1 MTWNATVIYHSEM
14 KNTNLFIGAGLLC
27 IVLLHPSKNYGA
39 GSANEE
45 STRAF
50 DFISKSIEYQA
61 GKTAALLDKCGLFQL
76 NLKLY
81 RKFGKSQL
89 YNDGEEDNSGPR
101 AGLTDGIDC
110 QEWEEFA
117 SKLLSGDAIAQK
129 KKIVRNNSTELSM
142 KDRRLI
148 SIQAGILKV
157 RQQAALVKRAK
168 SALSTLKLYSGPI
181 DDVAGVMM
189 KTAVRS
195 WQRQND
201 MALKEDVSETLV
213 IELERQAIL
222 FLEEIKKKEKEEA
235 LRIAEAKKVKNR
247 NAVAVI
253 IGNTVYEDS
262 IPEVKF
268 AANDALAMQAF
279 LIDVLGYREGNI
291 HVVKNATKGKLER
304 YFGNQGNHKG
314 KLFKLINKR
323 QADVTVFYSGHGI
336 PGMENNRGYL
346 LPVDGDPSN
355 PDLTAYPL
363 NLLLENLAKLPSKSM
378 NVYLDTCFSGDSG
391 GGTILKNISGLY
403 VEIQLPKTPEKIV
416 VITAARAKE
425 PANWDI
431 EAKQGL
437 FTKHL
442 LLALKGEADL
452 LRYGGNK
459 DGQVTVRE
467 VGRYLDSEM
476 TYEAIKINRQQ
487 NASISG
493 NPERVLSKY
502 SR

>member
-1 MTWNATVIYHSEM
+1 MRNS
-14 KNTNLFIGAGLLC
+14 NLLISAGLLC
-27 IVLLHPSKNYGA
+27 IVLLNLSKSYGA

-45 STRAF
+45 STASLAF
-50 DFISKSIEYQA
+50 KSKSIEYQA
-61 GKTAALLDKCGLFQL
+61 GKTAALMDKCGFFHL

-89 YNDGEEDNSGPR
+89 YKDGESDNSGPR

-110 QEWEEFA
+110 DEWEEFA
-117 SKLLSGDAIAQK
+117 AKLLADNAIAQK
-129 KKIVRNNSTELSM
+129 KKDVENNSTELSM

-148 SIQAGILKV
+148 SIQARFLKV
-157 RQQAALVKRAK
+157 KQQAALVKRTK
-168 SALSTLKLYSGPI
+168 SALSTLKLYSGAI

-189 KTAVRS
+189 KKAIRS

-201 MALKEDVSETLV
+201 MAFKENISETLV

-222 FLEEIKKKEKEEA
+222 FLEEIEKKEKEEA
-235 LRIAEAKKVKNR
+235 LRIAEAKRVKNR
-247 NAVAVI
+247 NAVAVV
-253 IGNTVYEDS
+253 IGNTVYEGS

-268 AANDALAMQAF
+268 AENDALAIQAF

-291 HVVKNATKGKLER
+291 HVIKNATKGKLER
-304 YFGNQGNHKG
+304 YFGNKGNHKG

-336 PGMENNRGYL
+336 PGMKNDRGYL

-363 NLLLENLAKLPSKSM
+363 NLLLENLEKLPSKSM

-391 GGTILKNISGLY
+391 GGTIVKNISGLY
-403 VEIQLPKTPEKIV
+403 VEIQFPKTPERIV
-416 VITAARAKE
+416 VITAAQAKE
-425 PANWDI
+425 SANWDI

-452 LRYGGNK
+452 VQYGGNK
-459 DGQVTVRE
+459 DGQITLGE

-487 NASISG
+487 NATISG
-493 NPERVLSKY
+493 DPERVLSKY

>member
-1 MTWNATVIYHSEM
+1 MRNS
-14 KNTNLFIGAGLLC
+14 NLFISAGLLC
-27 IVLLHPSKNYGA
+27 IALLNPSKSYGA
-39 GSANEE
+39 GSANQE
-45 STRAF
+45 STTSLAF
-50 DFISKSIEYQA
+50 KSKSIEYQA
-61 GKTAALLDKCGLFQL
+61 GKTAALVDKCGLFHL
-76 NLKLY
+76 SLKLY
-81 RKFGKSQL
+81 RKFGKSQD
-89 YNDGEEDNSGPR
+89 YNDGEEGNSGPR

-110 QEWEEFA
+110 QEWEEFS
-117 SKLLSGDAIAQK
+117 SKLLSGDAIVQK
-129 KKIVRNNSTELSM
+129 KKDVENNSTELSM
-142 KDRRLI
+142 KNQRLI
-148 SIQAGILKV
+148 SIQAGLLKAK
-157 RQQAALVKRAK
+157 QQAALVKRAK
-168 SALSTLKLYSGPI
+168 SALSTLKLYSGAI

-189 KTAVRS
+189 KKAVRS
-195 WQRQND
+195 WQRQNN
-201 MALKEDVSETLV
+201 MPLKDDVSETLV

-222 FLEEIKKKEKEEA
+222 FLEEIEKKEKEEA

-247 NAVAVI
+247 NAVAVV

-268 AANDALAMQAF
+268 AENDALAMRAF

-304 YFGNQGNHKG
+304 YFGNKGNHKG
-314 KLFKLINKR
+314 KLFQLINKR

-391 GGTILKNISGLY
+391 GGTIIKNISGLY

-452 LRYGGNK
+452 VQYGGNN
-459 DGQVTVRE
+459 DGEITLGE
-467 VGRYLDSEM
+467 VERYLDSEM
-476 TYEAIKINRQQ
+476 TYEASKINRQQ
-487 NASISG
+487 NATISG
-493 NPERVLSKY
+493 DPERVLSKY
-502 SR
+502 NR